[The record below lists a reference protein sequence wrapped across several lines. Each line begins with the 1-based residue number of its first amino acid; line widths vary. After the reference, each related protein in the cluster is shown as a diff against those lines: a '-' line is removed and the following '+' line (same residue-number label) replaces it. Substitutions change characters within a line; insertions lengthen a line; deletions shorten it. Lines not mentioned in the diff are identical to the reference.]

1 MIDRLRLATV
11 ALCCFAA
18 SGCHERKV
26 TSTVNVTFERSRK
39 LSVLAAAEAGN
50 IADSDARL
58 TRQLNIAEQ
67 VLKRYGKEDALT
79 VLGDASK
86 TLKDVG
92 PKLGS
97 HARISGWVSVSQLA
111 RRASGTDAAQAAATQ
126 AQAELEALP
135 SLADRCQYLMGV
147 AEEISHSEGEAA
159 ATALLGKGGEWANAI
174 TDSEERRTARL
185 AFAVALFNLNAYE
198 SGVATLRSEGD
209 AAWSSDTMLALASK
223 DADGL
228 SGSVQAYAFESARAP
243 EQADLAALD
252 ERAMAPAAGAPVAAV
267 RARPAPAGAPA
278 YGRAVG
284 YESIFQ
290 GASQS
295 RSTP

>member
-50 IADSDARL
+50 ITDSDARL

-86 TLKDVG
+86 TLKEVG

-159 ATALLGKGGEWANAI
+159 ATALLGKGAEWAGDI
-174 TDSEERRTARL
+174 KDSDERRSARL

-198 SGVATLRSEGD
+198 SGVTTLRSEGD

-223 DADGL
+223 DADGVV
-228 SGSVQAYAFESARAP
+228 GSVQAYAS
-243 EQADLAALD
+243 
-252 ERAMAPAAGAPVAAV
+252 APAAEAYAEPALGAMAARRLDSAGATL
-267 RARPAPAGAPA
+267 RARPAAPGAPA

-284 YESIFQ
+284 YETIFQ